1 MRKNGSGM
9 VAFRDGEEDILC
21 VVAGWG
27 PTPSYRQ
34 PGAQYKAD
42 TGYNRC
48 NEHHMFSLSTSEWYT
63 VYSCMLRCAATGYDN
78 IVL

>member
-1 MRKNGSGM
+1 M

-42 TGYNRC
+42 TELLTDAMSITC
-48 NEHHMFSLSTSEWYT
+48 S
-63 VYSCMLRCAATGYDN
+63 V
-78 IVL
+78 